1 MNLIDPTS
9 LYCSAAAEAASM
21 ARKKE
26 KEARKASQK
35 QNFSAMIKESFEAS
49 DENLKTQ
56 IVSGIDAL
64 PYEQAI
70 NKLKE
75 LVNSTGEDLR
85 KNQMPEEMKKYKE
98 AVKQFVDYVV
108 KNNYDVEQSRRRI
121 SLTRDRI
128 IYKVK
133 IIDQKLEKLAAE
145 VLLAQHDQI
154 AFLARIDELNGLVV
168 DLLS

>member
-9 LYCSAAAEAASM
+9 LYFSAAAEAASM